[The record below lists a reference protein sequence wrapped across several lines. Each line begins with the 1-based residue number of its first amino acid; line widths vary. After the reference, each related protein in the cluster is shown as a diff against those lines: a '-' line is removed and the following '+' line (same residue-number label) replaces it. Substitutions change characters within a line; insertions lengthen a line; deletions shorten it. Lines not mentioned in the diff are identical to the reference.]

1 MFIVLDFIP
10 RVQKFKELLTFRSF
24 KTSTWVEKDDQNLK
38 DQKIIKKK
46 KRNKLPKYIKF
57 LYSALCIIPIKRWVQ

>member
-1 MFIVLDFIP
+1 MMFIVLDFIP

-38 DQKIIKKK
+38 DQKIIKNAHEIL
-46 KRNKLPKYIKF
+46 RITCPNK
-57 LYSALCIIPIKRWVQ
+57 